1 MIINCNLY
9 KCAHTFYQ
17 KYLNV
22 KGTGSFKESKML
34 SALLHVNIL
43 LELIDLSQD
52 CDTDSELVDD
62 EDMMSYLDEFDEIT
76 QCEDCCNEPDTPAP
90 DSITPPTPTLL

>member
-34 SALLHVNIL
+34 SDLLHVNIL

-52 CDTDSELVDD
+52 CDTDNALTDD
-62 EDMMSYLDEFDEIT
+62 GEMISYLDEFDKIT
-76 QCEDCCNEPDTPAP
+76 QCEDCCNEPDVDMDDNQDVP
-90 DSITPPTPTLL
+90 